1 MIPNYELLIR
11 RDGEEWHLSFIQ
23 GNIRKEVNITS
34 LEEIEPFLRKNC
46 EGYNDKRT

>member
-11 RDGEEWHLSFIQ
+11 RDGVGWHLSFTQ
-23 GNIRKEVNITS
+23 GDTRKEVDITS
-34 LEEIEPFLRKNC
+34 LEEIEPFLKKYC